1 MADENICDVIVVGS
15 GAGGL
20 GTAVTAALK
29 GLTVVVLEKAPVY
42 GGTSA
47 ISGGGTWIPC
57 NPVAKRAGL
66 SDSREAARSYFQHSA
81 GNRFDAARVDAFLDK
96 APEMVTFLEQQAGL
110 PFTVQP
116 DRPDYHPDV
125 PGASRGGRVIY
136 AAPFDARAL
145 GKEVARL
152 RPPLKELTLLGI
164 MIRPGPDL
172 KHFINVFRSFESFKV
187 VTRRLLR
194 HVRDVLTRGRSMDLG
209 NGNALIARLATIA
222 FGKGVEIRT
231 SVDVRD
237 LILEN
242 GRVSGVKYERADGTT
257 GTLHARRGVVL
268 AAGGFPHDVARRKEV
283 MSHAPTGH
291 EHKSAT
297 VNSNTGDGI
306 RMAERIG
313 AVFNSDLSDAASWAP
328 VSLVP
333 QRGGKPVPFPH
344 LIDRQKPG
352 FIAVTRRGRR
362 FVNESDSYH
371 DFVRGLVKASAND
384 PPPECF
390 LIADHRTIRRYGIG
404 CVKPAPV
411 PMFHHVRS
419 GYLMRGNTLAELAQ
433 QAGIEAEG
441 FLHTVEEFNKHARLG
456 NDPEFNRGGNSY
468 NRYNGDALHK
478 PNPCVAPIEVAP
490 FYAVKIYAGDLGT
503 FAGLKTDEHARVL
516 DAAGQPIAGLYAVG
530 NDMSHI
536 MSGEYMSGGTNL
548 GPALT
553 FGYIAACDL
562 AASTAVTTDGR
573 DSAGTS
579 PSPEK

>member
-1 MADENICDVIVVGS
+1 MPDKHTYDVVVVGS

-20 GTAVTAALK
+20 ATAVTAAIK
-29 GLTVVVLEKAPVY
+29 GLKVVVLEKAPLY

-66 SDSREAARSYFQHSA
+66 SDSREAARTYFQHSA

-96 APEMVTFLEQQAGL
+96 APEMVTFLEGEAKL

-116 DRPDYHPDV
+116 DRPDYHPNV
-125 PGASRGGRVIY
+125 PGASLGGRVIY
-136 AAPFDARAL
+136 AAPFDAREL

-172 KHFINVFRSFESFKV
+172 KHFINVFRSFESAKV
-187 VTRRLLR
+187 VARRLLR
-194 HVRDVLTRGRSMDLG
+194 HVRDVLVHGRSMDLG
-209 NGNALIARLATIA
+209 NGNALVGRLAKAA
-222 FGKGVEIRT
+222 FAHGVEIRT
-231 SVDVRD
+231 SVTVKE
-237 LILEN
+237 LIKDN
-242 GRVSGVKYERADGTT
+242 SRISGVRFETADGSS
-257 GTLHARRGVVL
+257 GTLLARKGVVL
-268 AAGGFPHDVARRKEV
+268 AAGGFPHDVARRKEL
-283 MSHAPTGH
+283 MSHASTGT

-297 VNSNTGDGI
+297 VETNTGDGI
-306 RMAERIG
+306 RMGERIG
-313 AVFNSDLSDAASWAP
+313 AAFNSDVSDPASWAP

-333 QRGGKPVPFPH
+333 QRSGNPVAFPH

-352 FIAVTRRGRR
+352 FIAVTRRGKR

-371 DFVRGLVKASAND
+371 DFVRGLLKAAADD
-384 PPPECF
+384 PPPESF
-390 LIADHRTIRRYGIG
+390 LIADHRTIRRYGMG
-404 CVKPAPV
+404 CAKPAPV
-411 PMFHHVRS
+411 PLFHHVRS
-419 GYLMRGNTLAELAQ
+419 GYLIRAATLDELARK
-433 QAGIEAEG
+433 AGIDPAG
-441 FLHTVEEFNKHARLG
+441 FLQTVEEFNRHARLG
-456 NDPEFNRGGNSY
+456 NDPEFGRGGNSY

-478 PNPCVAPIEVAP
+478 PNPCVAPIEQGP

-503 FAGLKTDEHARVL
+503 FAGLKTDERARVL
-516 DAAGQPIAGLYAVG
+516 DASGRVIAGLYAVG

-553 FGYIAACDL
+553 FGYIAGADL
-562 AASTAVTTDGR
+562 AAAS
-573 DSAGTS
+573 
-579 PSPEK
+579 

>member
-1 MADENICDVIVVGS
+1 MADDNICDVVVVGS

-20 GTAVTAALK
+20 ATAVAAALN
-29 GLTVVVLEKAPVY
+29 GLTVVILEKAPLY

-47 ISGGGTWIPC
+47 ISGGGIWIPN
-57 NPVAKRAGL
+57 NPIAQRLGL
-66 SDSREAARSYFQHSA
+66 PDSREAARTYFQHSA

-96 APEMVTFLEQQAGL
+96 APEMVSFLEQAGL
-110 PFTVQP
+110 PFTIQP
-116 DRPDYHPDV
+116 DRPDYHPNV
-125 PGASRGGRVIY
+125 PGASQGGRVIY
-136 AAPFDARAL
+136 AAPYDARGL

-172 KHFINVFRSFESFKV
+172 KHFINVFRSFELFKV

-194 HVRDVLTRGRSMDLG
+194 HFRDVLTRGRSMDLG
-209 NGNALIARLATIA
+209 NGNALIARLAAIA
-222 FGKGVEIRT
+222 FSKGVKIYT
-231 SVDVRD
+231 SASARELSV
-237 LILEN
+237 EN
-242 GRVSGVKYERADGTT
+242 GWVVGVRYETAGGTAQMVRA
-257 GTLHARRGVVL
+257 RKGVVL
-268 AAGGFPHDVARRKEV
+268 AAGGFPHDIARRKDV
-283 MSHAPTGH
+283 MTHAPTGY
-291 EHKSAT
+291 EHQSAT
-297 VNSNTGDGI
+297 IESNTGDGI

-313 AVFNSDLSDAASWAP
+313 GVFNSDLSDAASWAP

-333 QRGGKPVPFPH
+333 QRNGKPVPFPH

-352 FIAVTRRGRR
+352 FIAVTRWGKR

-371 DFVRGLVKASAND
+371 DFVRGLTKATAAD
-384 PPPECF
+384 PPAECF

-419 GYLMRGNTLAELAQ
+419 GYLMRGATLAELAEK
-433 QAGIEAEG
+433 AGIDPAG
-441 FLHTVEEFNKHARLG
+441 FLRTVETFNTHARIG

-478 PNPCVAPIEVAP
+478 PNPCVAPIEAAP

-516 DAAGQPIAGLYAVG
+516 DVAGQPIGGLYAVG

-553 FGYIAACDL
+553 FGYIAGRGL
-562 AASTAVTTDGR
+562 AG
-573 DSAGTS
+573 
-579 PSPEK
+579 

>member
-1 MADENICDVIVVGS
+1 MPDDSTCDVVIVGS

-20 GTAVTAALK
+20 ATAVTAALK
-29 GLTVVVLEKAPVY
+29 GLSVVVLEKSPLF

-47 ISGGGTWIPC
+47 ISGGGIWIPN
-57 NPVAKRAGL
+57 NPIAQRMGFF
-66 SDSREAARSYFQHSA
+66 DSREAARTYFQHSA

-96 APEMVTFLEQQAGL
+96 APEMVSFFEQAGL
-110 PFTVQP
+110 PFTIQP
-116 DRPDYHPDV
+116 DRPDYHPNV
-125 PGASRGGRVIY
+125 PGASQGGRVIY
-136 AAPFDARAL
+136 AAPYDARGL
-145 GKEVARL
+145 GKHVARL

-187 VTRRLLR
+187 VTRRLMRHLR
-194 HVRDVLTRGRSMDLG
+194 DIVTHGRSMDLG
-209 NGNALIARLATIA
+209 NGNALIARLAAIA
-222 FGKGVEIRT
+222 LGKGVEIRT
-231 SVDVRD
+231 AVTVRD
-237 LILEN
+237 LIVEN
-242 GRVSGVKYERADGTT
+242 GRVSGVKVEAADGTA
-257 GTLHARRGVVL
+257 GTLRARRSVVL
-268 AAGGFPHDVARRKEV
+268 AAGGFPHDIARRKEL
-283 MSHAPTGH
+283 MAHAPTGN
-291 EHKSAT
+291 EHRSAT
-297 VNSNTGDGI
+297 VETNTGEGI

-313 AVFNSDLSDAASWAP
+313 AAFNSDLSDVASWAP

-371 DFVRGLVKASAND
+371 DFVRGLLKASASD
-384 PPPECF
+384 PPAECF
-390 LIADHRTIRRYGIG
+390 LIADHQTIRRYGIG

-419 GYLMRGNTLAELAQ
+419 GYLMRGATLAELAQ
-433 QAGIEAEG
+433 KAGIAAAG
-441 FLHTVEEFNKHARLG
+441 VLRTVEEFNRHARLG

-468 NRYNGDALHK
+468 NRYNGDALHQ

-503 FAGLKTDEHARVL
+503 FAGLKTDERARVL
-516 DAAGQPIAGLYAVG
+516 DGTGQVIAGLYAVG

-553 FGYIAACDL
+553 FGYIAGCDF
-562 AASTAVTTDGR
+562 ARS
-573 DSAGTS
+573 
-579 PSPEK
+579 

>member
-1 MADENICDVIVVGS
+1 MPDEVCDIVVVGS

-20 GTAVTAALK
+20 ATAAVAALK
-29 GLTVVVLEKAPVY
+29 GQKVVVLEKAPLY

-47 ISGGGTWIPC
+47 ISGGGIWIPC
-57 NPVAKRAGL
+57 NPIAKRLGL
-66 SDSREAARSYFQHSA
+66 PDSREAARTYFQHSA
-81 GNRFDAARVDAFLDK
+81 GNRFDAARVDAFLDN
-96 APEMVTFLEQQAGL
+96 APEMIEFFEQSGL
-110 PFTVQP
+110 PFTIQP
-116 DRPDYHPDV
+116 DRPDYHPNV
-125 PGASRGGRVIY
+125 PGASLGGRVIY
-136 AAPFDARAL
+136 AAPYDARGL
-145 GKEVARL
+145 GKEVSRL

-187 VTRRLLR
+187 VTRRLIR
-194 HVRDVLTRGRSMDLG
+194 HFRDVVTRGRSMDLG

-222 FGKGVEIRT
+222 FGKGVDVCT
-231 SVDVRD
+231 STAVRD
-237 LILEN
+237 LIVEN
-242 GRVSGVKYERADGTT
+242 GRVVGVTYDGAGGKPMTLRARK
-257 GTLHARRGVVL
+257 AVVL
-268 AAGGFPHDVARRKEV
+268 AAGGFPHDIVRRKDV
-283 MSHAPTGH
+283 MAHAPTGN

-297 VNSNTGDGI
+297 IDTDTGDGI

-313 AVFNSDLSDAASWAP
+313 AVFNSDLSDVASWAP

-333 QRGGKPVPFPH
+333 QRNGKPVPFPH

-352 FIAVTRRGRR
+352 FIAVTRRGKR

-371 DFVRGLVKASAND
+371 DFVRGLVKATAGD

-404 CVKPAPV
+404 CVKPAPI
-411 PMFHHVRS
+411 PMSHHIRS
-419 GYLMRGNTLAELAQ
+419 GYLMRADTLAELASK
-433 QAGIEAEG
+433 AGIEADG
-441 FLHTVEEFNKHARLG
+441 FVRTVEAFNAHAQLG

-478 PNPCVAPIEVAP
+478 PNPCVAPVEVAP

-503 FAGLKTDEHARVL
+503 FAGLKTDERARVL
-516 DAAGQPIAGLYAVG
+516 NANGQAIAGLYAVG

-553 FGYIAACDL
+553 FGYVAACDI
-562 AASTAVTTDGR
+562 AENS
-573 DSAGTS
+573 
-579 PSPEK
+579 